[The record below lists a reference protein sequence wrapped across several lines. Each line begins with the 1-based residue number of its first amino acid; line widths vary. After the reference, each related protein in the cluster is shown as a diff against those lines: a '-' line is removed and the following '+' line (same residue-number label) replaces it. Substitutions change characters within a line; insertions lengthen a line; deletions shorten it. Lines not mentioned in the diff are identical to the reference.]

1 MSQICIISFDLDEKK
16 QGSLKARLSD
26 HAKESGFG
34 VYFGEPMPFSNGSTF
49 HFDLSDDFDDPNCE
63 KLLAFRNAETYDP
76 EIRPQRERIRYIC
89 EAVSL
94 CMDCTRELRLYTSE
108 DSGALPEEYQI
119 VLTDENS
126 LPDALEKNYDQL
138 GFVRTA
144 CFIVTR

>member
-1 MSQICIISFDLDEKK
+1 M
-16 QGSLKARLSD
+16 
-26 HAKESGFG
+26 
-34 VYFGEPMPFSNGSTF
+34 
-49 HFDLSDDFDDPNCE
+49 SDDFDYPNCE

-119 VLTDENS
+119 VLTDEKS

-138 GFVRTA
+138 GFVRTV